1 MIELTQK
8 DKERIFNLGYY
19 TWVEQQGIDLKD
31 FEKRR
36 KQSFWNGHYN
46 HILSLDEH
54 IEAFNSR

>member
-19 TWVEQQGIDLKD
+19 TWVEQQGITLED

-36 KQSFWNGHYN
+36 KQSFWNDHYN
-46 HILSLDEH
+46 DILSLDDH